1 MMSLRFHLAYKNI
14 KRLRDIVAVLT
25 RHGFRPFMERLHLT
39 RLLSVHQKVFGKKR
53 VKEEQGAAVG
63 FRLALEELGPTFIKF
78 GQILSTRPDILP
90 EEFITELLKL
100 QDDVAPFPFKDVA
113 GIIERS
119 FKRPVGEL
127 FSRIE
132 DIPIAAASVSQVHRA
147 VTASGDKVV
156 IKVQRPGIAEVV
168 ETDVAMLGY
177 IARLALKYMPESAPY
192 DPVGIVDEF
201 SRVIRKEMDFTLEAS
216 YMERFRANFA
226 GDERVMIPKVYWEF
240 SNKLVLTMERVG
252 GIKADRVDK
261 LKERGMDTSRVA
273 HVIADV
279 FFKQVF
285 DFGLFHGDLH
295 SGNIFVLS
303 EERIALVDFGIVGRL
318 DKKLKA
324 QLAEVFISLV
334 SEDFDGLIRVYQGM
348 GILPE
353 HIDRASFEREYYD
366 IILRYFGRPFK
377 YASVGEI
384 LMDYIRLAARHG
396 VMLPREL
403 LLFDK
408 CLIELEGLS
417 RLLFPEANILE
428 ESGAYTSRLFMDRYS
443 PSAIAQEALQTF
455 SDYKSFI
462 SRLPGQAEHIMDK
475 VAGDRLRIEF
485 VHRGLED
492 FMGEMDRS
500 SNRLTFG
507 VIMAALVIGSSLVI
521 STDTAPRIWGYAAI
535 GVLGFL
541 IASVLGFGLAF
552 QILRSGKF

>member
-1 MMSLRFHLAYKNI
+1 MSLRLHLAYKNI
-14 KRLRDIVAVLT
+14 KRLRDIVAVFT

-53 VKEEQGAAVG
+53 VRDGESAAVG
-63 FRLALEELGPTFIKF
+63 LRLALEELGPTFIKL

-90 EEFITELLKL
+90 QEFIIELLKL
-100 QDDVAPFPFKDVA
+100 QDDVAPFPFKDAVA
-113 GIIERS
+113 IIEGS
-119 FKRPVGEL
+119 FKRPAAEL

-132 DIPIAAASVSQVHRA
+132 ETPIAAASVSQVHRA
-147 VTASGDKVV
+147 VTASGDEVV

-168 ETDVAMLGY
+168 DTDIAILGHL
-177 IARLALKYMPESAPY
+177 ARLALKYIPESAPY

-201 SRVIRKEMDFTLEAS
+201 SRTIRKEMDFTLEAS
-216 YMERFRANFA
+216 YIEKFRTNFA
-226 GDERVMIPKVYWEF
+226 GDGRVMIPRVYWEH
-240 SNKLVLTMERVG
+240 SGHLVLTMERVE

-261 LKERGMDTSRVA
+261 LRERGIDTRKVA
-273 HVIADV
+273 HLVIDV

-295 SGNIFVLS
+295 SGNIFVVGP
-303 EERIALVDFGIVGRL
+303 ERIALVDFGIVGRL

-324 QLAEVFISLV
+324 QLAEVFIYLV
-334 SEDFDGLIRVYQGM
+334 SEDFEGLIKVYRDM

-353 HIDRASFEREYYD
+353 HVDRRAFEREYYD
-366 IILRYFGRPFK
+366 LILHYFGRPFK
-377 YASVGEI
+377 YVSVGEV
-384 LMDYIRLAARHG
+384 LLDYIRLAARHG
-396 VMLPREL
+396 VMMPREL

-408 CLIELEGLS
+408 CLMELEGLS

-428 ESGAYTSRLFMDRYS
+428 ESGVHTSKLFMERYS
-443 PSAIAQEALQTF
+443 PTAMGQEALQTL
-455 SDYKSFI
+455 SEAKSFI
-462 SRLPGQAEHIMDK
+462 SRLPGQAENIMNK
-475 VAGDRLRIEF
+475 IAEDRLRIEF

-492 FMGEMDRS
+492 FMGEIDRS

-507 VIMAALVIGSSLVI
+507 IIMAALVIGSSLVI

-541 IASVLGFGLAF
+541 IASLLGFWLAF